1 MGTRH
6 SFDMAQSKGVKPVF
20 NEFQQRL
27 AQAGFTTCPLTS
39 EQYDLLLAA
48 GYCDEA
54 IESIA
59 SDVASGFTLAE
70 ACDA

>member
-1 MGTRH
+1 M
-6 SFDMAQSKGVKPVF
+6 F

-27 AQAGFTTCPLTS
+27 AQAGFTTCPITS
-39 EQYDLLLAA
+39 AQYDLLLAA

-59 SDVASGFTLAE
+59 SDVASGFTLQE